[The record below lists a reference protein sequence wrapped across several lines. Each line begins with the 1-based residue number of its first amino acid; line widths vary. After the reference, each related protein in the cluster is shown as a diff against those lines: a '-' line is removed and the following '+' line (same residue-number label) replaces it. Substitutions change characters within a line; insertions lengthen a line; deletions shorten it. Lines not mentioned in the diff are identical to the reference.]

1 MNNEII
7 ILDIQ
12 QIQNRIIAIRGEQV
26 MIDSDLAEMYG
37 VETKNLNRAVSRNK
51 ERFPE
56 KFRFQ
61 LTRKEFDKLKKSLR
75 FQFGTSKNDNK
86 FLKSQS
92 VILEKEEKVLRSQFE
107 TSSLEHGGRRYLP
120 YAFTEQGIAMLS
132 AVLRSDTAV
141 RVSIQIMDA
150 FVKMRRFLSSNAAIF
165 NRIDSVEKNL
175 LEYKT
180 ESNSKFNKIFEAIEE
195 KNIKPKQ
202 GIFFEGQI
210 FDAYQFVSDLFR
222 SAKTSILIIDNYVD
236 DSVLTHLTK
245 KKKTVKVSIYTKN
258 ISEQLKLDV
267 EKFNSQ
273 YKNLTLKKF
282 NKSHDRFIIIDNKE
296 IYHFGAS
303 LKDLG
308 KKWFAFSKF
317 DTNILTILEKLKS
330 EK

>member
-1 MNNEII
+1 MKNEI
-7 ILDIQ
+7 LDTQ
-12 QIQNRIIAIRGEQV
+12 QIQSRIYTIRNEQV
-26 MIDSDLAEMYG
+26 MIDSDLAEMYE
-37 VETKNLNRAVSRNK
+37 VETKNLNLTVKRNIN
-51 ERFPE
+51 RFPE

-61 LTRKEFDKLKKSLR
+61 LTKEEYENLR
-75 FQFGTSKNDNK
+75 LQNETSK
-86 FLKSQS
+86 
-92 VILEKEEKVLRSQFE
+92 EKR
-107 TSSLEHGGRRYLP
+107 GGRRYLP
-120 YAFTEQGIAMLS
+120 YAFTEQGVAMLS
-132 AVLRSDTAV
+132 AVLRNDTAV
-141 RVSIQIMDA
+141 QVSIQIIDA

-180 ESNSKFNKIFEAIEE
+180 ESDSKFNKIFEAIEE
-195 KNIKPKQ
+195 KEIKPKQ

-210 FDAYQFVSDLFR
+210 FDAYKFVSELFR

-245 KKKTVKVSIYTKN
+245 KKKTVKVSIHTKN
-258 ISEQLKLDV
+258 LSKQLKLDA
-267 EKFNSQ
+267 EKFNAQ

-282 NKSHDRFIIIDNKE
+282 NKSHDRFIIIDDKE

-317 DTNILTILEKLKS
+317 SKSALTILEKL
-330 EK
+330 EKLKKESKTQSKNLI

>member
-1 MNNEII
+1 MKNEI
-7 ILDIQ
+7 LDTQ
-12 QIQNRIIAIRGEQV
+12 QIQSRIYTIRNEQV
-26 MIDSDLAEMYG
+26 MIDSDLAEMYE
-37 VETKNLNRAVSRNK
+37 VETKNLNLTVKRNIN
-51 ERFPE
+51 RFPE

-61 LTRKEFDKLKKSLR
+61 LTKEEYENLR
-75 FQFGTSKNDNK
+75 LQNETSK
-86 FLKSQS
+86 
-92 VILEKEEKVLRSQFE
+92 EKR
-107 TSSLEHGGRRYLP
+107 GGRRYLP
-120 YAFTEQGIAMLS
+120 YAFTEQGVAMLS
-132 AVLRSDTAV
+132 AVLRNDTAV
-141 RVSIQIMDA
+141 QVSIQIIDA
-150 FVKMRRFLSSNAAIF
+150 FVKMRRFLSSNSAIF

-180 ESNSKFNKIFEAIEE
+180 ESDSKFNKIFEAIEE
-195 KNIKPKQ
+195 KEIKPKQ

-210 FDAYQFVSDLFR
+210 FDAYKFVSELFR

-258 ISEQLKLDV
+258 LSKQLKLDA
-267 EKFNSQ
+267 EKFNAQ

-282 NKSHDRFIIIDNKE
+282 NKSHDRFIIIDDKE

-317 DTNILTILEKLKS
+317 KKDALTILEKL

>member
-1 MNNEII
+1 T
-7 ILDIQ
+7 
-12 QIQNRIIAIRGEQV
+12 IRTNQV

-37 VETKNLNRAVSRNK
+37 VETKNLNLAVKRNID
-51 ERFPE
+51 RFPE

-61 LTRKEFDKLKKSLR
+61 LTKEEYEKKLRLQFVTSKENSLR
-75 FQFGTSKNDNK
+75 SQNATLGKDN
-86 FLKSQS
+86 
-92 VILEKEEKVLRSQFE
+92 KVLRLQNE
-107 TSSLEHGGRRYLP
+107 TSKEKRGGRRYLP
-120 YAFTEQGIAMLS
+120 YAFTEQGVAMLS
-132 AVLRSDTAV
+132 AVLRSETAIK
-141 RVSIQIMDA
+141 VSIQIIDA
-150 FVKMRRFLSSNAAIF
+150 FVEMRKFISQNANLFQRVNNIEQKQIASDVKQIETDTKIDAIL
-165 NRIDSVEKNL
+165 D
-175 LEYKT
+175 
-180 ESNSKFNKIFEAIEE
+180 AIEE
-195 KNIKPKQ
+195 KEIKPKQ

-210 FDAYQFVSDLFR
+210 FDAYKFVSDLFR

-236 DSVLTHLTK
+236 DTVLTHLTK

-258 ISEQLKLDV
+258 LSEQLKLDA

-282 NKSHDRFIIIDNKE
+282 NKSHDRFIIIDDKD

-317 DTNILTILEKLKS
+317 GKGALTILEKL